1 MKLRIRPF
9 QNSALLW
16 VILAGFLW
24 SPLIAEAQEAVA
36 TFRQSC
42 MSCHTVGGGRL
53 VGPDLKN
60 VEERQN
66 RDWLVGFI
74 MDPKGMLAAGD
85 PYALKL
91 KDEAAGVVMPPIV
104 GMTRDRAEA
113 ILDLIAAES
122 ALEASQ
128 FAGLDIGDEPFSL
141 ADMQLGKAIFRGD
154 VRLENGGPSCLSCHT
169 VGGLGGLGGGRL
181 GPDLT
186 RVYERLQGRKNLASW
201 LLAPATETMQPIYA
215 KASLTNEEILPL
227 VAYLEEEA
235 RTGKEDTT
243 TSQVVFLLLGLGGAV
258 LGFVAA
264 DSIWSGRLRGV
275 RSSLVRGVR

>member
-1 MKLRIRPF
+1 MKVQARSSLRGAVT
-9 QNSALLW
+9 SA
-16 VILAGFLW
+16 VLAAMMVLAQAG
-24 SPLIAEAQEAVA
+24 SAQEAIS

-42 MSCHTVGGGRL
+42 MSCHTIGGGRL

-60 VEERQN
+60 VEARQG

-74 MDPKGMLAAGD
+74 LDPKGVLASGD
-85 PYALKL
+85 PYALQL
-91 KDEAAGVVMPPIV
+91 KDEAGGVIMPPVV
-104 GMTRDRAEA
+104 GLSRERAEA

-122 ALEASQ
+122 ILEASQ
-128 FAGLDIGDEPFSL
+128 FAGLDIGDEPFSQ
-141 ADMQLGKAIFRGD
+141 ADIDLGKAIFRGD

-169 VGGLGGLGGGRL
+169 VDGLGGLGGGRL
-181 GPDLT
+181 GPDLS

-201 LLAPATETMQPIYA
+201 MLAPATETMQPVYA
-215 KASLTNEEILPL
+215 KANLTNDEILPL
-227 VAYLEEEA
+227 VAYLEDEA

-243 TSQVVFLLLGLGGAV
+243 TAQVIFLLLGLGGAV

-275 RSSLVRGVR
+275 RRSLVRGAQ

>member
-1 MKLRIRPF
+1 MKLRKRPF
-9 QNSALLW
+9 QNRALPWVVLAGLLW
-16 VILAGFLW
+16 MPQA
-24 SPLIAEAQEAVA
+24 SEAQEAVT

-60 VEERQN
+60 VEERKD
-66 RDWLVGFI
+66 RAWLVGFI
-74 MDPKGMLAAGD
+74 MDPKGVLASGD

-104 GMTRDRAEA
+104 GLTRERAEA

-128 FAGLDIGDEPFSL
+128 FAGLDIGDEPFSQ
-141 ADMQLGKAIFRGD
+141 ADIQLGKSIFRGD

-169 VGGLGGLGGGRL
+169 VDGLGGLGGGRL

-186 RVYERLQGRKNLASW
+186 RAYERLQGRKNLASW
-201 LLAPATETMQPIYA
+201 LLAPATETMQPVYA

-227 VAYLEEEA
+227 VAYLEDAA

-243 TSQVVFLLLGLGGAV
+243 TAQVIFLLLGLGGAV
-258 LGFVAA
+258 LAFVAA
-264 DSIWSGRLRGV
+264 DSIWSGRLQDV
-275 RSSLVRGVR
+275 RRSLVRGAR

>member
-1 MKLRIRPF
+1 MKLRTRHF
-9 QNSALLW
+9 RHSDLLW
-16 VILAGFLW
+16 LALAGLLW
-24 SPLIAEAQEAVA
+24 LPQASQAQEAVT

-60 VEERQN
+60 VEERKD
-66 RDWLVGFI
+66 RAWLVGFI
-74 MDPKGMLAAGD
+74 MDPKGVLASGD

-104 GMTRDRAEA
+104 GLTRERAEA

-128 FAGLDIGDEPFSL
+128 FAGLDIGDEPFSQ
-141 ADMQLGKAIFRGD
+141 ADIQLGKRIFRGD

-169 VGGLGGLGGGRL
+169 VEGLGGLGGGRL

-186 RVYERLQGRKNLASW
+186 RAYERLQGRKNLASW
-201 LLAPATETMQPIYA
+201 LLAPATETMQPVYA

-227 VAYLEEEA
+227 VAYLEDEA

-243 TSQVVFLLLGLGGAV
+243 TAQVIFLLLGLGGAV

-275 RSSLVRGVR
+275 RRSLVRGAR

>member
-1 MKLRIRPF
+1 MQPRIRSF
-9 QNSALLW
+9 QSSALLG
-16 VILAGFLW
+16 VALVGLLW
-24 SPLIAEAQEAVA
+24 MPQICEAQEAV
-36 TFRQSC
+36 TIFRQSC

-66 RDWLVGFI
+66 REWLVGFI
-74 MDPKGMLAAGD
+74 VDPKGVLAAGD
-85 PYALKL
+85 PYALQL
-91 KDEAAGVVMPPIV
+91 KDEAAGVVMPPVV
-104 GMTRDRAEA
+104 GMTREQAEA

-122 ALEASQ
+122 MLEASQ
-128 FAGLDIGDEPFSL
+128 FAGLDIGDEPFSE
-141 ADMQLGKAIFRGD
+141 ADIELGKAMFRGD

-169 VGGLGGLGGGRL
+169 VEGLGGLGGGRL

-227 VAYLEEEA
+227 VAYLEDEA
-235 RTGKEDTT
+235 RIGKEDTT
-243 TSQVVFLLLGLGGAV
+243 TAQVIFLLLGLGGTA

-275 RSSLVRGVR
+275 RRSLVRGAQ